1 MKNRNECDRL
11 SFKKRITKISSS
23 KRRPNSSFGIPSST
37 NYTMNSLYIKK
48 DKSLNLRKSQDISR
62 NTQLNNS
69 CYFVRKNKPRYYS
82 IKIQK
87 KGKNLLYE
95 DSIKLKTKINK
106 LKKELAILKSDNLK
120 KTEEIKK
127 RKKDIIIAINR
138 ESTFG
143 NLKEENIIS
152 KLKDNYDN
160 IKNKIK
166 NMKENN
172 FKLFNELK
180 NINLFLNEKENTENI
195 FLLKEKI
202 LQYNNNLKQ
211 NLEYNN
217 KIFYTTYFNRVE
229 FFFKS

>member
-69 CYFVRKNKPRYYS
+69 CYFVGKNKPRYYS

-143 NLKEENIIS
+143 NLKEENIMIS
-152 KLKDNYDN
+152 LERCLQYTRFDKVEN
-160 IKNKIK
+160 KNK
-166 NMKENN
+166 
-172 FKLFNELK
+172 
-180 NINLFLNEKENTENI
+180 
-195 FLLKEKI
+195 
-202 LQYNNNLKQ
+202 
-211 NLEYNN
+211 
-217 KIFYTTYFNRVE
+217 
-229 FFFKS
+229 